1 MNDKRGAGQESEID
15 QGKSSWL
22 RRLRNNSLSVQA
34 KFFLVTGL
42 ILLLNCLVTAL
53 VIYQAEKRQLFER
66 AFEQSELVMAA
77 VEASR
82 AYVREELRPAMYR
95 QFGQDYFLPEAMSTS
110 YVGRAVMERFAPL
123 VGEYDY
129 RRVALNARN
138 PSYEA
143 DELEQRMI
151 GLFVDHPDEAEWR
164 GLVKVAGKDKFKRF
178 RPVYFEEEC
187 LLCHGRT
194 EDAPSSLVAI
204 YGEHLGFGKTAGE
217 LAGLVT
223 VGVPV
228 AATLV
233 EAREKAVSIFLV
245 LFIGLAL
252 VFLALSFFFHR
263 TVVINLRGLLEIFR
277 DQEEPSKEERP
288 DYLADLVKPGRV
300 FHQKNELAELTAAAF
315 KMAADLRQKK
325 EQLRHYN
332 QELEQ
337 RVKER
342 TGALQHSEGALREA
356 RDHLEVRVRERTS
369 ELEQAIHD
377 LAASEARYQELFD
390 HAPAGYLSVRQSDGM
405 ITQANEAALQMLGYS
420 RAELVASTL
429 FELFPAGES
438 GQARIQSLFRLF
450 SEGAQLKDQEL
461 QIRPKNGE
469 TLWISLTAE
478 PVFDEADQVVE
489 CRASILDISKRKEA
503 EQQRQLL
510 TERLQ
515 RSLVQTI
522 QAIATTIEKR
532 DPYTAGHQQRVAE
545 LAVAIAR
552 EMGLPAN
559 RIEGLRLGAMIH
571 DIGKIYVPAELLNR
585 PGKLDEMEFNFIRTH
600 PEVGYEIISG
610 VDFPWPVAEMV
621 VQHHERLDGSGYPKG
636 LRGEVIILEARIIA
650 VADVV
655 EAITNF
661 RPYRPAQQLEKAL
674 QEITQHQNTSY
685 DADVVAACLRLF
697 KENRFAWSKPA
708 GVDYRE

>member
-1 MNDKRGAGQESEID
+1 MNDKRGVGQEPVKD
-15 QGKSSWL
+15 QGKSSRL
-22 RRLRNNSLSVQA
+22 RRLLPNSLSVQA

-151 GLFVDHPDEAEWR
+151 GFFAEHPDEGEWR
-164 GLVKVAGKDKFKRF
+164 GLLKIEGKDKFKRF
-178 RPVYFEEEC
+178 RPVFFEEEC
-187 LLCHGRT
+187 LLCHGRP
-194 EDAPSSLVAI
+194 EDAPPSLVAI
-204 YGEHLGFGKTAGE
+204 YGDRLGFGRTAGE
-217 LAGLVT
+217 LSALVT

-233 EAREKAVSIFLV
+233 EAREKAISIFLV

-277 DQEEPSKEERP
+277 DQEEPTQEERP
-288 DYLADLVKPGRV
+288 DYLADLAKPGRV

-315 KMAADLRQKK
+315 KMAEDLRQKK
-325 EQLRHYN
+325 EQLRRYN

-337 RVKER
+337 RVEER
-342 TGALQHSEGALREA
+342 TGALRQSETALREA
-356 RDHLEVRVRERTS
+356 RDHLEVRVRERTV
-369 ELEQAIHD
+369 ELEKAIHD
-377 LAASEARYQELFD
+377 LAASETRYQELYD

-405 ITQANEAALQMLGYS
+405 IIQANEAALQMLGYS

-429 FELFPAGES
+429 FELFPPGEF
-438 GQARIQSLFRLF
+438 GLARIESLFGLF

-461 QIRPKNGE
+461 QIRRHNGE

-478 PVFDEADQVVE
+478 PVFDAEDQVVE

-503 EQQRQLL
+503 EQQRQQL

-552 EMGLPAN
+552 EMGLPEK

-636 LRGEVIILEARIIA
+636 MREDEIIPEARIIA

-661 RPYRPAQQLEKAL
+661 RPYRPARQLEKAL
-674 QEITQHQNTSY
+674 EEIAQHQNTSY
-685 DADVVAACLRLF
+685 DPDVVAACLRLF
-697 KENRFAWSKPA
+697 KEKRFAWSKPA
-708 GVDYRE
+708 GVYDRE